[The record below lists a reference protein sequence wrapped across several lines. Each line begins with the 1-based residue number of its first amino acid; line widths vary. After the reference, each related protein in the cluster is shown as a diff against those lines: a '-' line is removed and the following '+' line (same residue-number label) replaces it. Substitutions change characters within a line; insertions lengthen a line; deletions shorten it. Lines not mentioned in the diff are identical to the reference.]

1 MIFLRAAACAMFLL
15 CAVPSEAATLR
26 VIEGTTSSGHATDLW
41 LTMIQTL
48 RSADPPAN
56 APKILTASERE
67 WTRLIQ
73 SRTAQWQSEIPSLA
87 RNFRGIDAPAE
98 VRIVVGNR
106 DGEDAFTHDATTIGF
121 DVSRLASLYGDATLP
136 ENADRMDRF
145 FRHEYVHLLQKAWL
159 IANPYTAD
167 TPLRAALLAIWK
179 EGLGNYY
186 SLSDRWRTPA
196 GEPSATARQT
206 LSELE
211 PRFVARLAALACAPP
226 SSAGKLTADLSMGAF
241 DRKWGALPV
250 ALWLDNEVRRTDEA
264 LRQFVSAGPDGIWTL
279 AERHLREDAPA
290 VLREIRATAA
300 LCHSP

>member
-1 MIFLRAAACAMFLL
+1 MLLL
-15 CAVPSEAATLR
+15 CALPSEAAALR

-41 LTMIQTL
+41 LTMIQAL
-48 RSADPPAN
+48 RSADPPPS
-56 APKILTASERE
+56 APKLLTSSERE

-73 SRTAQWQSEIPSLA
+73 SRTTRWESEIPSLA

-98 VRIVVGNR
+98 VHIVLGNR

-136 ENADRMDRF
+136 ENANRMDRF

-159 IANPYTAD
+159 TANPYTAD

-186 SLSDRWRTPA
+186 SLSARWRTPG
-196 GEPSATARQT
+196 GEPSATARET

-226 SSAGKLTADLSMGAF
+226 SSAAKLTADLSMGTF

-250 ALWLDNEVRRTDEA
+250 ALWLDDEVRKSEDA
-264 LRQFVSAGPDGIWTL
+264 LREFVSAGPDGIWTL
-279 AERHLREDAPA
+279 AERHLGGEAPA
-290 VLREIRATAA
+290 VLREVRTTAA